1 MTISLDYFLITAA
14 ISMLISLSLAW
25 LASFILYAKV
35 QTLQSIFPGT
45 HQLIRAHIDFLLMA
59 ILLVMSFYL
68 CERLV
73 ISLPDS
79 IILLTCFGALYN
91 PLGFI
96 MLAIKPEMANPVSF
110 LEKLRVLLGFLPATI
125 GYGYIMLAVLAS
137 LLS

>member
-1 MTISLDYFLITAA
+1 
-14 ISMLISLSLAW
+14 MLISLSLAW

-68 CERLV
+68 CERLI

-79 IILLTCFGALYN
+79 IILITCFGALYN
-91 PLGFI
+91 PL
-96 MLAIKPEMANPVSF
+96 
-110 LEKLRVLLGFLPATI
+110 
-125 GYGYIMLAVLAS
+125 GYIMLAVLAS